1 MQMRLFLCFFNH
13 CIFVDFYFI
22 FRVFWVFFV
31 FLTVSGKF
39 SGMTVGLNY
48 TGEVKQAAMGLFLP
62 FVLSHIFLTFL
73 CVLLSIFKKFGINND
88 FVICRCTCWP
98 RQPSQLSGCHWG
110 RHGSVYRILGQL
122 PQDLELKL
130 KQQDPT
136 LKIHL
141 TKLLSSWQ
149 QQNHNQSFWKL
160 LKIKRLNDNEQ
171 KNGFVP
177 IFFKFYFWPYLGFAF
192 QCSRSVMMSAKS
204 KKAKKLDLLS

>member
-1 MQMRLFLCFFNH
+1 MRLFC
-13 CIFVDFYFI
+13 
-22 FRVFWVFFV
+22 VFSVTV
-31 FLTVSGKF
+31 FLLIFTLF
-39 SGMTVGLNY
+39 SEFFEFSLFFWQSLVNFLEWLLDLTILAKSS
-48 TGEVKQAAMGLFLP
+48 KQQWVCFCHLCCPIF
-62 FVLSHIFLTFL
+62 FLTFL

-177 IFFKFYFWPYLGFAF
+177 IFFKFCFWPYLGFAF
-192 QCSRSVMMSAKS
+192 QCSRSVMMSANSK

>member
-1 MQMRLFLCFFNH
+1 MSHLALLKCKWDFF
-13 CIFVDFYFI
+13 C
-22 FRVFWVFFV
+22 VFSITV
-31 FLTVSGKF
+31 FLLIFTLF
-39 SGMTVGLNY
+39 SEFFEFSLFFWQSLVNFLEWLLDLTILAKSS
-48 TGEVKQAAMGLFLP
+48 KQQWVCFCHLCCPIF
-62 FVLSHIFLTFL
+62 FLTFL

-171 KNGFVP
+171 KKWFRSN
-177 IFFKFYFWPYLGFAF
+177 FFQVLFLALLGFRF
-192 QCSRSVMMSAKS
+192 PMFKISDDEC
-204 KKAKKLDLLS
+204 

>member
-62 FVLSHIFLTFL
+62 FVLSHIFFNFFV
-73 CVLLSIFKKFGINND
+73 CAFVNICRFGINNNL
-88 FVICRCTCWP
+88 FCRCTCWP

-171 KNGFVP
+171 KKWFRSN
-177 IFFKFYFWPYLGFAF
+177 FFQVLFLA
-192 QCSRSVMMSAKS
+192 SAWVS
-204 KKAKKLDLLS
+204 LSNVQDQWWWVLIQKKRKN

>member
-1 MQMRLFLCFFNH
+1 MCA
-13 CIFVDFYFI
+13 FVNI
-22 FRVFWVFFV
+22 WR
-31 FLTVSGKF
+31 
-39 SGMTVGLNY
+39 
-48 TGEVKQAAMGLFLP
+48 
-62 FVLSHIFLTFL
+62 
-73 CVLLSIFKKFGINND
+73 FGINNG

-192 QCSRSVMMSAKS
+192 QCSRSVMMSANS

>member
-1 MQMRLFLCFFNH
+1 MQMRLFC
-13 CIFVDFYFI
+13 
-22 FRVFWVFFV
+22 VFSITV
-31 FLTVSGKF
+31 FLLIFTLF
-39 SGMTVGLNY
+39 SEFFEFSLFFWQSLVNFLEWLLDLTILAKSS
-48 TGEVKQAAMGLFLP
+48 KQQWVCFCHLCCPIF
-62 FVLSHIFLTFL
+62 FLTFL

-192 QCSRSVMMSAKS
+192 QCSRSVMMSANS